1 MKTLKTIRVLALLA
15 AVGGLAAAGCQAPA
29 PPAAPAPPDYRAE
42 LEPALDTFIDVWN
55 DKQYD
60 KLNGAFTENFKR
72 AGPDFSAN
80 SRDEMIE
87 AMRKVHATYP
97 DLHIAKNATAFDKD
111 VGFVQWTATGTS
123 TAEDGT
129 QAAMTVNGATMLRYA
144 GGKISEEWVYFDP
157 SPMTGPPAQQ

>member
-1 MKTLKTIRVLALLA
+1 MMKTLKTIRVLALLA

-29 PPAAPAPPDYRAE
+29 PAAPPPPDYRAQ
-42 LEPALDTFIDVWN
+42 LAPALDTFIEVWN

-72 AGPDFSAN
+72 VGPDFSAN

-87 AMRKVHATYP
+87 AMRKVHEANP
-97 DLHIAKNATAFDKD
+97 DLHITNNASAFDKD
-111 VGFVQWTATGTS
+111 TGFVQWTATGTA
-123 TAEDGT
+123 TAQDGT
-129 QAAMTVNGATMLRYA
+129 QTAWTINGATMLRYA

-157 SPMTGPPAQQ
+157 SPMQPPPAQQ